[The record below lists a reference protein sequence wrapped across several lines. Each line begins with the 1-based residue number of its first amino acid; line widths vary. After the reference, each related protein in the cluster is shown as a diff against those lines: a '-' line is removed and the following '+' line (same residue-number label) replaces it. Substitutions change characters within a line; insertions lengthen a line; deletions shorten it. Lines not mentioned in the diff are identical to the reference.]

1 MDAAPRTSRAFPG
14 YTLAQLEAMIASGST
29 DARIIAEITARKSG
43 ASSTF
48 RVPQIE
54 GGKAQVRIGRM

>member
-14 YTLAQLEAMIASGST
+14 HTLVELEAMVASGST
-29 DARIIAEITARKSG
+29 DARIIAEIAARKSG
-43 ASSTF
+43 ASTTF

-54 GGKAQVRIGRM
+54 GGKARVRIGRM